1 MVAITLFAGA
11 GGADL
16 GMRRAGVHH
25 LACVEGWAV
34 ACETL
39 KAAGFP
45 AVNAWIGE
53 GGPLPA
59 WRWEGGDGDILWG
72 SPPCQPYSAAGKRLG
87 ADDPRD
93 GWPATLE
100 AIRTIRPRW
109 VIIENVGGAPVESW
123 AADLGGSM
131 FRAGL
136 YAHVSTRT
144 LDAADWGLPSHRVR
158 QFLVAGPK
166 PYRWPEPTHCGPD
179 APVGARVRLLPWNG
193 YGPALGLVD
202 VVARQDRGAGMME
215 RHGEPTAIQPG
226 QPMGQLR
233 CGGQGGYL
241 LLPGNGGHL
250 PAPRCA
256 SEPAHAVTASC
267 PQYLERKAPEYAG
280 LGMGASEP
288 ELLALPSAG
297 VQTTEEKGTRASAAS
312 NFTFNNGPD
321 RASDSLFLATGRRR
335 LTWQE
340 CAVLLGFPAD
350 YPFAGGIG
358 AKYKQIGNA
367 VAPVMAEALARAVM
381 DSE

>member
-1 MVAITLFAGA
+1 MNAITLFAGA

-16 GMRRAGVHH
+16 GMRRAGVEH
-25 LACVEGWAV
+25 LACVEGWPV

-59 WRWEGGDGDILWG
+59 WQWQGGAVDLLWG

-100 AIRTIRPRW
+100 AIRTVRPRW

-136 YAHVSTRT
+136 YAHVSYRT

-179 APVGARVRLLPWNG
+179 APVGARVRLLPWVG
-193 YGPALGLVD
+193 FGEALGLVD

-226 QPMGQLR
+226 EPMGQLR

-256 SEPAHAVTASC
+256 SEPAHTITDSC
-267 PQYLERKAPEYAG
+267 PQYL
-280 LGMGASEP
+280 M
-288 ELLALPSAG
+288 LPAAG
-297 VQTTEEKGTRASAAS
+297 VCTTEEKGTRASAAS
-312 NFTFNNGPD
+312 GFTFNGGPD

-350 YPFAGGIG
+350 HPFAGGIG

-367 VAPVMAEALARAVM
+367 VAPVMAEALARQVQV
-381 DSE
+381 SE

>member
-1 MVAITLFAGA
+1 MNAITLFAGA

-16 GMRRAGVHH
+16 GMRAAGVQH
-25 LACVEGWAV
+25 LACVEGWAT

-53 GGPLPA
+53 GGALPA
-59 WRWEGGDGDILWG
+59 WQWEGGAVDLLWA

-100 AIRTIRPRW
+100 AIRTVRPRW

-136 YAHVSTRT
+136 YAHVSYRT

-179 APVGARVRLLPWNG
+179 APVGARVRLLPWVG
-193 YGPALGLVD
+193 FGEALGLVD

-241 LLPGNGGHL
+241 LLF
-250 PAPRCA
+250 
-256 SEPAHAVTASC
+256 
-267 PQYLERKAPEYAG
+267 Q
-280 LGMGASEP
+280 
-288 ELLALPSAG
+288 PSAG
-297 VQTTEEKGTRASAAS
+297 VCTTEEKGTRASAAS
-312 NFTFNNGPD
+312 GFTFNGGPD

-358 AKYKQIGNA
+358 AKYRQIGNA
-367 VAPVMAEALARAVM
+367 VAPVVAEALARQVRV
-381 DSE
+381 SE

>member
-1 MVAITLFAGA
+1 MNAITLFAGA

-16 GMRRAGVHH
+16 GLKAAGVHH
-25 LACVEGWAV
+25 LACVEGWPV

-45 AVNAWIGE
+45 AVSAWIGE
-53 GGPLPA
+53 GGELPA
-59 WRWEGGDGDILWG
+59 WRWEGGAVDLLWG

-100 AIRTIRPRW
+100 AIRTVRPRW

-123 AADLGGSM
+123 AWDLGGDM
-131 FRAGL
+131 FHRGQFA
-136 YAHVSTRT
+136 YVSTRT

-179 APVGARVRLLPWNG
+179 APVGARVRLLPWVG
-193 YGPALGLVD
+193 FGEALGLV
-202 VVARQDRGAGMME
+202 
-215 RHGEPTAIQPG
+215 PG
-226 QPMGQLR
+226 ST
-233 CGGQGGYL
+233 

-267 PQYLERKAPEYAG
+267 PQYLRLPSPAICGAEASG
-280 LGMGASEP
+280 LGSSVSRKKVDQAI
-288 ELLALPSAG
+288 
-297 VQTTEEKGTRASAAS
+297 
-312 NFTFNNGPD
+312 
-321 RASDSLFLATGRRR
+321 GRRYTCR
-335 LTWQE
+335 EAAIL
-340 CAVLLGFPAD
+340 VGFPPD
-350 YPFAGGIG
+350 YPFAGGSN
-358 AKYKQIGNA
+358 ATFKQAGNA
-367 VAPVMAEALARAVM
+367 VAPVMAEALARQVRV
-381 DSE
+381 SE

>member
-1 MVAITLFAGA
+1 VNAITLFAGA

-16 GMRRAGVHH
+16 GMRAAGVHH
-25 LACVEGWAV
+25 LACVEGWPV

-45 AVNAWIGE
+45 SVNAWIGE
-53 GGPLPA
+53 DGPLPA
-59 WRWEGGDGDILWG
+59 WQWQGGAVDLLWG

-109 VIIENVGGAPVESW
+109 VIIENVGGAPIRSW
-123 AADLGGSM
+123 ALDLHGGL
-131 FRAGL
+131 FEPGQF
-136 YAHVSTRT
+136 AHVSTRT

-179 APVGARVRLLPWNG
+179 APVGARVRLLPWVG
-193 YGPALGLVD
+193 FGAALGLV
-202 VVARQDRGAGMME
+202 
-215 RHGEPTAIQPG
+215 PG
-226 QPMGQLR
+226 STLT
-233 CGGQGGYL
+233 
-241 LLPGNGGHL
+241 PGNGGHL

-256 SEPAHAVTASC
+256 SEPAHAVTALGA
-267 PQYLERKAPEYAG
+267 QYLMQPA
-280 LGMGASEP
+280 
-288 ELLALPSAG
+288 AG
-297 VQTTEEKGTRASAAS
+297 VCTTEEKGTRASAAS
-312 NFTFNNGPD
+312 GFTFNGGPD

-367 VAPVMAEALARAVM
+367 VAPVMAEALARQVQV
-381 DSE
+381 SE

>member
-1 MVAITLFAGA
+1 MNAITLFAGA

-25 LACVEGWAV
+25 LACVEGWAT

-53 GGPLPA
+53 GGALPA
-59 WRWEGGDGDILWG
+59 WQWQGGTVDLLWG

-100 AIRTIRPRW
+100 AIRTVRPRW
-109 VIIENVGGAPVESW
+109 VIVENVGGAPVENW

-166 PYRWPEPTHCGPD
+166 PYRWPEPTHAGPD
-179 APVGARVRLLPWNG
+179 APVGARVRLLPWVG
-193 YGPALGLVD
+193 METCLIPGKPQEYLG
-202 VVARQDRGAGMME
+202 RG
-215 RHGEPTAIQPG
+215 R
-226 QPMGQLR
+226 
-233 CGGQGGYL
+233 GG
-241 LLPGNGGHL
+241 
-250 PAPRCA
+250 
-256 SEPAHAVTASC
+256 SEPW
-267 PQYLERKAPEYAG
+267 R
-280 LGMGASEP
+280 
-288 ELLALPSAG
+288 LALPSAG
-297 VQTTEEKGTRASAAS
+297 LLTREVKGTRASAA
-312 NFTFNNGPD
+312 NGYTFTGGPD
-321 RASDSLFLATGRRR
+321 GAADSIFLALGRRR
-335 LTWQE
+335 ADAAE
-340 CAVLLGFPAD
+340 CAALVGFPVG
-350 YPFAGGIG
+350 YPFAGNIG
-358 AKYKQIGNA
+358 DRYRQIGNA
-367 VAPVMAEALARAVM
+367 VAPVMAEALARGILEA
-381 DSE
+381 ECA